1 MERLTNLSYTI
12 LFCGILAVVPVFYFL
27 GIGVQSPAAFE
38 EFDQR
43 PRSQPAALAWDRDQ
57 LKIFFASLEKVVS
70 DRLPLREQL
79 LGLKTRIALFF
90 GKGLNPEVVV
100 VGKNGWLFFGNAV
113 GRGIDQ
119 YRGILRM
126 DEDQLNAFRDYFQ
139 GIRVELEKRGI
150 PFLLVV
156 APEKHSIYPE
166 NLPLYFFQKGD
177 SPGDQ
182 ILPLSSGFDLLDLR
196 PVLLGAK
203 AQSPLPLYPKTDSH
217 WNELGAYLA
226 YRKIMDRLPEFPA
239 LELEDGVFAAPGGPG
254 KGDLAVK
261 VGGGASFPDNLVHV
275 HRDFFRG
282 KFDVEDFKE
291 NTSSTMSANAI
302 NRVSQNPSLV
312 VSNPA
317 KEGTILLIGDSFLE
331 NIAPFFNN
339 TFGTS
344 VYQHYTKFGP
354 WSVEA
359 LVEHF
364 RPRAVVF
371 TMAERNLVLP
381 IGLFLPA
388 RQAAPAPETQPRDL
402 KAPSHSIPPE
412 KLLAESE
419 LVRGIEN
426 MRTEGSDVVFTAT
439 DFDPYFH
446 LPHRPAM
453 PGGAKVV
460 LELTLPAERMVQLF
474 YQTTADTVIA
484 EENSVKTSLPAGRHV
499 IEWTIDA
506 LLNGIFRLD
515 PGNAPGEYRLHK
527 IEILPR

>member
-1 MERLTNLSYTI
+1 MERLANFSYTI

-27 GIGVQSPAAFE
+27 GIGVQSPAAFK

-57 LKIFFASLEKVVS
+57 LKMFFASLEKVVS
-70 DRLPLREQL
+70 DRLPFREQL
-79 LGLKTRIALFF
+79 LGLKTRITLFF

-126 DEDQLNAFRDYFQ
+126 DERQLGAFQSYFE
-139 GIRVELEKRGI
+139 GIEAELEKNGI

-166 NLPLYFFQKGD
+166 NLPPYFSKKGD
-177 SPGDQ
+177 SPADQ
-182 ILPLSSGFDLLDLR
+182 VLVVAPGFDILDLR
-196 PVLLGAK
+196 SVLQDAK
-203 AQSPLPLYPKTDSH
+203 VDSPFPLYAKTDSH

-226 YRKIMDRLPEFPA
+226 YRKIMERLPEFPP
-239 LELEDGVFAAPGGPG
+239 LEIGESEFAAPGGPG

-261 VGGGASFPDNLVHV
+261 VGGGASFPDNFVHV
-275 HRDFFRG
+275 RRDHFPG
-282 KFDVEDFKE
+282 KFVVEDFKE
-291 NTSSTMSANAI
+291 NTASTMPANSI
-302 NRVSQNPSLV
+302 NRVSQNPSLK

-331 NIAPFFNN
+331 NISPFFNN
-339 TFGTS
+339 TFGTT
-344 VYQHYTKFGP
+344 VYQHYTQFGP
-354 WSVEA
+354 QSVEA
-359 LVEHF
+359 LVERF
-364 RPRAVVF
+364 RPNAVVF

-381 IGLFLPA
+381 VKTFLPA
-388 RQAAPAPETQPRDL
+388 RQAGHASDLQPRNQTR
-402 KAPSHSIPPE
+402 SIPPE

-419 LVRGIEN
+419 LVRGIAN
-426 MRTEGSDVVFTAT
+426 ARVDGSDVVFTAT

-446 LPHRPAM
+446 LPHQPAM
-453 PGGAKVV
+453 PGGAKVLV
-460 LELTLPAERMVQLF
+460 ELTLPAERLVQLF
-474 YQTTADTVIA
+474 YQTTANPVIA
-484 EENSVKTSLPAGRHV
+484 EENSLKTALPGGRHV

-506 LLNGIFRLD
+506 PLNGIFRLD